1 MRLVVI
7 GPTGR
12 TGEQIVR
19 QGLAGGHEII
29 AVARRPDALPVSG
42 ARLRV
47 LSGDVTDPATLR
59 GFRDADA
66 VLSALGSRT
75 YRRPTT
81 VYSAGTEA
89 VLAAMRDVGVRRFV
103 GITAAPLAERRGS
116 GLLSGYVVH
125 PVLHQFFGGEYDD
138 MRRMEEVLADSD
150 RDWTVFRPPRLTD
163 RTATGRYRI
172 SVDRPL
178 RRAWSL
184 ARADLAAA
192 MLAAVENGAH
202 GGGRTVA
209 IAD

>member
-19 QGLAGGHEII
+19 QGLATGHEII

-42 ARLRV
+42 GRLRV

-75 YRRPTT
+75 FRRPTT
-81 VYSAGTEA
+81 VYSAGTEV
-89 VLAAMRDVGVRRFV
+89 VLAAMRDAGVRRFV
-103 GITAAPLAERRGS
+103 GITAAPLAERPGS

-125 PVLHQFFGGEYDD
+125 PLLHQFFGGEYDD
-138 MRRMEEVLADSD
+138 MRRMETVLANSD

-172 SVDRPL
+172 SVDKPL
-178 RRAWSL
+178 RRAFSL

-192 MLAAVENGAH
+192 MLAAVENGTH
-202 GGGRTVA
+202 RGGRTVA
-209 IAD
+209 IAN